1 MMAECTDTMSV
12 EGGQLELENEENHLS
27 SPLLLC
33 LRGGHNTIADD
44 DYEQQ
49 QQEHQIHYNEAA
61 ASSPPPELEHTVQP
75 DGSIHLT
82 KSTRTLHPNGYHDIK
97 IEHYVIPSTSPDS
110 MGPIVMPIN
119 NKYLTRVEYK
129 TIISNGLDDDDDG
142 DASTVY
148 TALPRRKDDGSV
160 TSGSYYTARGTRRR
174 RRHRLTRTKKSSNYK
189 IPIILVGMV
198 IFLIGIISVAVT
210 RDRHGRA
217 VENARQDGDDLN
229 NKNDTT
235 AVVPDDNGTNGT
247 SEGEVIDHHHHH
259 NHHYHY
265 DDEKASISY
274 DEHRSSV
281 IHVSEV

>member
-1 MMAECTDTMSV
+1 
-12 EGGQLELENEENHLS
+12 
-27 SPLLLC
+27 
-33 LRGGHNTIADD
+33 
-44 DYEQQ
+44 
-49 QQEHQIHYNEAA
+49 
-61 ASSPPPELEHTVQP
+61 
-75 DGSIHLT
+75 
-82 KSTRTLHPNGYHDIK
+82 
-97 IEHYVIPSTSPDS
+97 
-110 MGPIVMPIN
+110 MPIN

-129 TIISNGLDDDDDG
+129 TIISNGLDDDDD

-148 TALPRRKDDGSV
+148 TALPRRKDDGNSV

-189 IPIILVGMV
+189 IPIIFLGMV

-210 RDRHGRA
+210 RDRHGR

-259 NHHYHY
+259 HNHHYHY
-265 DDEKASISY
+265 DEDEKDSISY